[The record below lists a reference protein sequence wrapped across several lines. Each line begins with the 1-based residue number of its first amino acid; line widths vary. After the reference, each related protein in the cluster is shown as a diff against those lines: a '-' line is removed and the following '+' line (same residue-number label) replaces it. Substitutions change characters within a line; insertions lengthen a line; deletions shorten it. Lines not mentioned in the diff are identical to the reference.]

1 MNYALHNTVW
11 LDYDYSY
18 ISDQQKTVNAS
29 IWPMSLSPARHN
41 AAWLSTPGICSIAWA
56 VAMLL
61 AHIPVPLNSHVAL
74 TLQFKWFQ
82 AKLVLDCG
90 IVDSNWHLSSVL
102 QRDIMMSFWIL
113 YRHQYLAL
121 LHSLFCEHEGVKHR
135 IPSKA
140 VKPRSPELLTH
151 RTVDLRSSASRA
163 RPPPASPGH
172 LLVLVTTVTSCCCC
186 TSAAHTEARVCSS
199 GEILDIKN
207 RENGIDTSLPYFG
220 VKLSCVCLMFA

>member
-172 LLVLVTTVTSCCCC
+172 HGPGQHSHQLLLHLCC
-186 TSAAHTEARVCSS
+186 THRPMSALREKYF
-199 GEILDIKN
+199 KN
-207 RENGIDTSLPYFG
+207 GENGIDICQKQKNVLTMARG
-220 VKLSCVCLMFA
+220 